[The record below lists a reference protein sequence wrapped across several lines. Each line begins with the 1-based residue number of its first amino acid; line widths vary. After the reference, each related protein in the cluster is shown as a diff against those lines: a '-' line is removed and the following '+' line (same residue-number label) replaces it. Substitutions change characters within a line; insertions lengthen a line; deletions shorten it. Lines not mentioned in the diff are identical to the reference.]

1 MPKKRAREIY
11 YNPLEKKAMTAN
23 CGKQPIRSKELPI
36 QIHQRSHDT
45 QWSDGYFEQ
54 EESRNLP
61 QHYTKVSLHKFTKEE
76 RDVNR
81 NLKKMLVLKDPMISH
96 QRFLRS

>member
-1 MPKKRAREIY
+1 VENNQFAQRNSLYKFTKEAMIHNGRTVTSNRKK
-11 YNPLEKKAMTAN
+11 
-23 CGKQPIRSKELPI
+23 
-36 QIHQRSHDT
+36 
-45 QWSDGYFEQ
+45 

-81 NLKKMLVLKDPMISH
+81 NLKKMLGSPTVDSEYCQDFTTTELKKKLL
-96 QRFLRS
+96 QR